1 MSRVGIMG
9 GTFNP
14 VHLAHLAIAHGAYR
28 QAYLDKVIFMPTGN
42 PPHKS
47 SEDIISGEHRCE
59 MIKLAIK
66 DIPYF
71 EFSDLEFQREGKIY
85 SFFRR
90 FRS

>member
-1 MSRVGIMG
+1 
-9 GTFNP
+9 
-14 VHLAHLAIAHGAYR
+14 
-28 QAYLDKVIFMPTGN
+28 MPTGN

-71 EFSDLEFQREGKIY
+71 EKVVTYALDPFKMCHITSVIDTKGTVTATAINSFKYKRFIY
-85 SFFRR
+85 NIHRYFTPTY
-90 FRS
+90 